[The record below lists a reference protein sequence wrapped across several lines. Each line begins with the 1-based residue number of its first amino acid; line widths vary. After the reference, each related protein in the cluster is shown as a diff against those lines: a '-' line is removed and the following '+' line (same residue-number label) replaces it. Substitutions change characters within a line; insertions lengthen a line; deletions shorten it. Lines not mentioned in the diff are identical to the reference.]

1 MNSGMTQR
9 NMSKG
14 CPEDSVPGPRFW
26 KILDISLLNLNYIQ
40 NTKVIAYAD
49 DLMILVK
56 GTSQVEDENYANTEA
71 QKVANW
77 ARNNKMNFNDQKT

>member
-1 MNSGMTQR
+1 
-9 NMSKG
+9 
-14 CPEDSVPGPRFW
+14 
-26 KILDISLLNLNYIQ
+26 
-40 NTKVIAYAD
+40 
-49 DLMILVK
+49 MILVK